1 VTRIKC
7 KLDAPDGLVVQQH
20 ELEDSWLVSLWAKM
34 PNNEE
39 VQAFARK
46 LSPECELVLEI
57 PDAE

>member
-1 VTRIKC
+1 MTRIKC

-46 LSPECELVLEI
+46 LSPEC
-57 PDAE
+57 